1 MTNPVRVL
9 LTLVLLS
16 LSVLAQAI
24 TVEAEGR
31 ALISNQDLESARQE
45 ALRSASQ
52 QALLQAGAY
61 VSSSQTINQGV
72 LSVDNLRVRS
82 IGRLAN
88 IKVIDERVQG
98 GLFILTIRADV
109 ETEESCQQNG
119 PGANYLKSTAVAAFP
134 ILDQTQA
141 NLGALHNAQQA
152 ISKLISDSL
161 SKQGDLRAMNASHL
175 SVNSVVSTAASHQ
188 LNHGPITE
196 TLDNF
201 KDLDVQFIVSGVIRD
216 LNMYDPSRDSE
227 GNYFKYL
234 YDSADYRGRQ
244 HLRNFAI
251 EVFIHDGFTGALLF
265 NRSYREGGLWALDD
279 HSKTGFGTA
288 AFLNTDYGQKV
299 HALIRNISKDLNK
312 QLRCEPFR
320 ARVVRTHG
328 NSVTFNAGAIV
339 GIRPGDKL
347 TVYRKSTFFDQQ
359 NLPHVR
365 LENTRHTLIVNEVHP
380 LFSEGK
386 LSADSEQE
394 NIQQDDVLL
403 AW

>member
-1 MTNPVRVL
+1 MTNPARL
-9 LTLVLLS
+9 LLVFFLLC
-16 LSVLAQAI
+16 LSMTAQALS
-24 TVEAEGR
+24 VEAEGR
-31 ALISNQDLESARQE
+31 ALIRNQDLESARQE
-45 ALRSASQ
+45 ALRNASQ
-52 QALLQAGAY
+52 QALLQAGAH

-82 IGRLAN
+82 VGNLTN
-88 IKVIDERVQG
+88 IKVIDERVEG
-98 GLFILTIRADV
+98 GLFILVIRADV
-109 ETEESCQQNG
+109 EAEESCQQG
-119 PGANYLKSTAVAAFP
+119 SGSNYLRSTAVAAFP
-134 ILDQTQA
+134 IQDQTQA

-161 SKQGDLRAMNASHL
+161 SQQGDLRAMNASHL
-175 SVNSVVSTAASHQ
+175 SVHNSLSTASSQQ
-188 LNHGPITE
+188 LSHGPITE

-201 KDLDVQFIVSGVIRD
+201 KDLDVQFVISGVIRD
-216 LNMYDPSRDSE
+216 LNMYDPSRNTE

-244 HLRNFAI
+244 HMRNFAV

-265 NRSYREGGLWALDD
+265 NRSYREGGIWALED
-279 HSKTGFGTA
+279 HAKTGFGTA

-299 HALIRNISKDLNK
+299 NALVRNISKDLNK

-320 ARVVRTHG
+320 ARVVRTKG
-328 NSVTFNAGAIV
+328 NSITFNAGAIV

-347 TVYRKSTFFDQQ
+347 TVYRKSTFYDQQ
-359 NLPHVR
+359 NIPHVR
-365 LENTRHTLIVNEVHP
+365 LENSRHTLIVSEVHP

-386 LSADSEQE
+386 LSADTEQE